1 MTEQKMDGNPNNE
14 EAVLSNSIQNLK
26 KLQLAFNEH
35 FMQLLPFLGA
45 IISTTIL
52 FVSGLVDKMYYSEYY
67 EVFDISPFF
76 VDSPSSTVNKSMEW
90 FILDIIIISLIFI
103 SCLFSLSKPVKKI
116 TIATNKYKNIGED
129 NTSWKNNMHFRI
141 ELVKYFFINCTKVC
155 CYVYFAILI
164 LIFGIA
170 DFILDMQKYNSNI
183 VIYDLVTALVIM
195 ILIVIIC
202 FFYISRL
209 YKYDFDS
216 IKTIREERTKYLKYK
231 QNKKRKL
238 FGRIID
244 DHRYRPI
251 IDELYNPDIQAL
263 YADMKRNDEWALTP
277 QGILFLTIVT
287 VIFISIIL
295 LTGASIM
302 GRAGALTQ
310 QRYYVNEED
319 NVCIPVSTTTYAV
332 IETEIK
338 DDCALIY
345 THNKRFVDNSI
356 IVKTRV
362 FENTSIIDRDGNTIT
377 FTSSY

>member
-14 EAVLSNSIQNLK
+14 EAVLSNTIQELK
-26 KLQLAFNEH
+26 KLQLVFNEH

-52 FVSGLVDKMYYSEYY
+52 FVSGFVDKMYYSEYY
-67 EVFDISPFF
+67 KVFDISPFF

-90 FILDIIIISLIFI
+90 FILNIIIISLICI

-155 CYVYFAILI
+155 CYIYFALLI
-164 LIFGIA
+164 FIFGIT
-170 DFILDMQKYNSNI
+170 DSILDMQKYNSNI

-202 FFYISRL
+202 SFYISRL

-216 IKTIREERTKYLKYK
+216 LKKIREERTKYLKYK

-263 YADMKRNDEWALTP
+263 NADMKRNDEWALTP
-277 QGILFLTIVT
+277 QGILFLTIAI
-287 VIFISIIL
+287 VIFISFIL

-302 GRAGALTQ
+302 GRADALTQ

-338 DDCALIY
+338 DDFALIY

-377 FTSSY
+377 FTSLY

>member
-14 EAVLSNSIQNLK
+14 EAVLSNTIQELK
-26 KLQLAFNEH
+26 KLQLVFNEH

-52 FVSGLVDKMYYSEYY
+52 FVSGFVDKMYYSEYY
-67 EVFDISPFF
+67 KVFDISPFF

-90 FILDIIIISLIFI
+90 FILNIIIISLICI

-155 CYVYFAILI
+155 CYIYFALLI
-164 LIFGIA
+164 FIFGIT
-170 DFILDMQKYNSNI
+170 DSILDMQKYNSNI

-202 FFYISRL
+202 SFYISRL

-216 IKTIREERTKYLKYK
+216 IKKIREERTKYLKYK

-263 YADMKRNDEWALTP
+263 NADMKRNDEWALTP
-277 QGILFLTIVT
+277 QGILFLTIAI
-287 VIFISIIL
+287 VIFISFIL
-295 LTGASIM
+295 FSTFFTHLQAQSR
-302 GRAGALTQ
+302 RAAFP
-310 QRYYVNEED
+310 D
-319 NVCIPVSTTTYAV
+319 IP
-332 IETEIK
+332 
-338 DDCALIY
+338 
-345 THNKRFVDNSI
+345 
-356 IVKTRV
+356 
-362 FENTSIIDRDGNTIT
+362 
-377 FTSSY
+377 